1 MLVEPYQFKTQH
13 IHNQMEKETT
23 SHLLHTSEKSS
34 AQSEQMLELTVL
46 PHIAEQEQDVIE
58 HVDQRWK
65 EYKHILLK

>member
-1 MLVEPYQFKTQH
+1 
-13 IHNQMEKETT
+13 MEK
-23 SHLLHTSEKSS
+23 LHTSEKSS